1 MAPGDLLLT
10 GTPGG
15 TALKAPAKAA
25 REAGRAAAARH
36 PVEAVLRAGGAQPPV
51 PARRRR
57 HHRDDRLRRRA
68 AEPRHP
74 AQHRDREDAMNTPE
88 ILPPAGLD
96 LPAAAGRRP
105 DLARQRRH
113 AVDPRPRRLHALPG
127 LDLRRPGRHGD
138 TDRQRA
144 DRARGAPARR
154 GHAQRPQHLDA
165 VRHDPGR
172 AGRRDRR
179 PGQPH
184 PQRRPPG
191 RADPPGTVPS
201 GRDGRAGTERA
212 TVAAD
217 AGGGPPRRGDRRS
230 RAPARRSPWGSA
242 GPANRRPGR
251 PGPDRGLPGRGDRRA
266 AIRPPGGRPS
276 RSRGTSPPSCTPAAP
291 PAPRRSPPIPT
302 PTSSPAAAA
311 SPRPRGWRPGKRR
324 WAGCRCSTSTR

>member
-1 MAPGDLLLT
+1 M
-10 GTPGG
+10 
-15 TALKAPAKAA
+15 
-25 REAGRAAAARH
+25 
-36 PVEAVLRAGGAQPPV
+36 
-51 PARRRR
+51 
-57 HHRDDRLRRRA
+57 
-68 AEPRHP
+68 
-74 AQHRDREDAMNTPE
+74 
-88 ILPPAGLD
+88 
-96 LPAAAGRRP
+96 
-105 DLARQRRH
+105 
-113 AVDPRPRRLHALPG
+113 DPRPRRLHALPG

-144 DRARGAPARR
+144 DRARGAPDGR

-217 AGGGPPRRGDRRS
+217 AGGGPPRRGDRRA

-276 RSRGTSPPSCTPAAP
+276 PAGGPRRLRAHRRHHRRPEDRRPYPRQPARLRPRHRRGRGAGCRGSGAGRAAVVPRQRADRHRHRPDVRRPPGGVAGPGGLPRPRPVRRSSGRSCSTTGSRPCPPSPPSTAP
-291 PAPRRSPPIPT
+291 
-302 PTSSPAAAA
+302 
-311 SPRPRGWRPGKRR
+311 
-324 WAGCRCSTSTR
+324 